1 MTTVLVLG
9 SMPGLVA
16 AETAVTDTYVVEAG
30 ETVDGLEVVGATVVV
45 RGTVNGDLSGLAAD
59 VTVAETGVVTGD
71 VNVAAANVDIAG
83 RVDGDVS
90 AAGASV
96 VLAETAVVGGEFR
109 VGAADVTIAGTVAG
123 NVVVGA
129 DTIRVAETAVVGGD
143 LRYDGD
149 ISGAE
154 DAAVAG
160 SVVRDES
167 IGGVNV
173 GVGVDVAPWV
183 VDGTLA
189 VYGFIANLVLGAVL
203 LLVLPG
209 FSRAVA
215 DRAVTDPLRSGGV
228 GLLAIVAVPVVLVL
242 LALTLVGIPFAVA
255 GAVLFGLFAWVALVY
270 GRFAL
275 GSWLVARTGGD
286 NRWVALTVGL
296 LLGTLFGLLPIVG
309 GLIDGVVSLVGLGAL
324 VLVLYA
330 RSNRGSREEPAP
342 GAGDDVETGGVPPM
356 A

>member
-1 MTTVLVLG
+1 MTIVLVLG

-16 AETAVTDTYVVEAG
+16 AETAIADSYVVEEG

-45 RGTVNGDLSGLAAD
+45 RGTVDGDLSGLAAD

-109 VGAADVTIAGTVAG
+109 VGASDVRIAGNVAG

-129 DTIRVAETAVVGGD
+129 DTIRVAPTAVVGGD

-154 DAAVAG
+154 SASVAG

-173 GVGVDVAPWV
+173 GVDVAPWV
-183 VDGTLA
+183 VDGALA
-189 VYGFIANLVLGAVL
+189 VYGFVANLLLGAAL

-228 GLLAIVAVPVVLVL
+228 GLLTVVGVPVLLVL
-242 LALTLVGIPFAVA
+242 LVLTLVGIPFAVA

-275 GSWLVARTGGD
+275 GSWLVARAGGD

-296 LLGTLFGLLPIVG
+296 LLGALFGLLPIVG
-309 GLIDGVVSLVGLGAL
+309 GLVDGIVSLVGLGAL

-330 RSNRGSREEPAP
+330 RYGRGSREEPAAE
-342 GAGDDVETGGVPPM
+342 AGEDVDSGGVPP
-356 A
+356 AA

>member
-1 MTTVLVLG
+1 MTIVLVLG

-16 AETAVTDTYVVEAG
+16 AETAITDSYVVEAG

-45 RGTVNGDLSGLAAD
+45 RGTVDGDLSGVAAD

-83 RVDGDVS
+83 RVEGDVS

-96 VLAETAVVGGEFR
+96 VLAETAVVGGEFA
-109 VGAADVTIAGTVAG
+109 VGAADVTIAGNVAG

-129 DTIRVAETAVVGGD
+129 DTIRVTETAVVGGD

-149 ISGAE
+149 ITGVE

-173 GVGVDVAPWV
+173 GVDVAPWV
-183 VDGTLA
+183 VDSA
-189 VYGFIANLVLGAVL
+189 FVVYGFVANLLLGAAL

-215 DRAVTDPLRSGGV
+215 DRAISEPLRSGGV
-228 GLLAIVAVPVVLVL
+228 GLLAVIGVPVLLVL
-242 LALTLVGIPFAVA
+242 LVLTLVGIPFAVA
-255 GAVLFGLFAWVALVY
+255 GAVLFGLFAWVALIY

-275 GSWLVARTGGD
+275 GSWLVVRAGGD
-286 NRWVALTVGL
+286 NRWIALTVGL
-296 LLGTLFGLLPIVG
+296 LLGALFGLLPIVG
-309 GLIDGVVSLVGLGAL
+309 DLIDGVVSLIGLGAL
-324 VLVLYA
+324 ALVLYA
-330 RSNRGSREEPAP
+330 RYGGGSHEEPAP
-342 GAGDDVETGGVPPM
+342 EAGGDVETDGVPP
-356 A
+356 AA

>member
-1 MTTVLVLG
+1 MIIVLVLG

-16 AETAVTDTYVVEAG
+16 AETASADSYVVEEG

-45 RGTVNGDLSGLAAD
+45 RGTVDGDLSGAAAD

-71 VNVAAANVDIAG
+71 VNVAAANIDIAG

-90 AAGASV
+90 SGGASIA
-96 VLAETAVVGGEFR
+96 LAETAVVGGEFR
-109 VGAADVTIAGTVAG
+109 VGASDVTIAGNVAG

-129 DTIRVAETAVVGGD
+129 DTIRLTETAVIGGD

-149 ISGAE
+149 ISGVE

-167 IGGVNV
+167 IGGA
-173 GVGVDVAPWV
+173 GVDVAPWV
-183 VDGTLA
+183 IDGALA
-189 VYGFIANLVLGAVL
+189 VYGFVTNLLLGAAL

-215 DRAVTDPLRSGGV
+215 DRAVSDPLRSGGV
-228 GLLAIVAVPVVLVL
+228 GLLTVVGVPVLLVL
-242 LALTLVGIPFAVA
+242 LVLTLVGIPFAVA
-255 GAVLFGLFAWVALVY
+255 GAVLFGLFGWVALVY

-275 GSWLVARTGGD
+275 GSWLVARAGGD
-286 NRWVALTVGL
+286 NRWISLTVGL
-296 LLGTLFGLLPIVG
+296 LLGTLFGMLPLVG
-309 GLIDGVVSLVGLGAL
+309 GVVDVVVSLVGLGAL

-330 RSNRGSREEPAP
+330 RYGRGSREEPAP
-342 GAGDDVETGGVPPM
+342 EAGGEAEGAPS
-356 A
+356 AA

>member
-1 MTTVLVLG
+1 
-9 SMPGLVA
+9 MPGLVA
-16 AETAVTDTYVVEAG
+16 AETAIADSYVVEEG

-45 RGTVNGDLSGLAAD
+45 RGTVDGDLSGVAAD

-90 AAGASV
+90 AAGAAI
-96 VLAETAVVGGEFR
+96 VLAETAVVGGEFT
-109 VGAADVTIAGTVAG
+109 VGAADVTIAGNVAG

-129 DTIRVAETAVVGGD
+129 DTIRVAETAVGGGD

-149 ISGAE
+149 ISGVE

-160 SVVRDES
+160 SVVRDDS

-173 GVGVDVAPWV
+173 GVGVAPWV
-183 VDGTLA
+183 VDGALV
-189 VYGFIANLVLGAVL
+189 VYGFIANFALGAAL

-215 DRAVTDPLRSGGV
+215 DRAISDPLRSGGV
-228 GLLAIVAVPVVLVL
+228 GLLAILALPVVLVL

-296 LLGTLFGLLPIVG
+296 LLGALFGLLPIVG
-309 GLIDGVVSLVGLGAL
+309 GVIDGVVSLVGLGAL
-324 VLVLYA
+324 LLVLYA
-330 RSNRGSREEPAP
+330 RYGRGSREEPAP
-342 GAGDDVETGGVPPM
+342 GAGDDVETGGVPP
-356 A
+356 AA